1 MAFHHIHI
9 FLGCRVSSSDPWWSW
24 DSLSQALQCQWREV
38 PPLLGLDPRAD
49 GCDRNKQTCRSLEG
63 TQTDQLVLTLAKPRA
78 GFRQS
83 RRQHSLCWSSCLSW
97 MWFEL
102 SWEGRTLL
110 DCVSPLCLPWN
121 RPAGVKCYCLW
132 CLKTLWPREKF
143 PVPGMSLL
151 SLSVL
156 WKQFPFTHFLNK
168 CQWNILFSKSVSLLS
183 GDSLSSFLKWLKSL
197 LKLLAV

>member
-1 MAFHHIHI
+1 MVFHI

-83 RRQHSLCWSSCLSW
+83 RRQHSLCWSSYLSW

-143 PVPGMSLL
+143 PVLCAWHVIIVPVCAVKAVSFH
-151 SLSVL
+151 SLSQQMPV
-156 WKQFPFTHFLNK
+156 KYP
-168 CQWNILFSKSVSLLS
+168 LF
-183 GDSLSSFLKWLKSL
+183 
-197 LKLLAV
+197 